1 MKSERK
7 TKDEPQAR
15 RRRLDR
21 VVLLDDDGEK
31 VRAGDEVCF
40 SYGIP
45 PIYVISRIVQRGKS
59 LIALT
64 PGHIPPECNL
74 RTLRRNVGCWY
85 KQNPN
90 VLTPAAPAGR
100 EQRVVGGPN

>member
-31 VRAGDEVCF
+31 VRSGDEVCF

-85 KQNPN
+85 KQN
-90 VLTPAAPAGR
+90 TEFHAPSKAR
-100 EQRVVGGPN
+100 

>member
-1 MKSERK
+1 MKKQAEAK
-7 TKDEPQAR
+7 AEPQAR
-15 RRRLDR
+15 RRRLDS
-21 VVLLDDDGEK
+21 VNLLDDDGEK

-85 KQNPN
+85 KQNPK
-90 VLTPAAPAGR
+90 VLPPAAPAGR

>member
-1 MKSERK
+1 MKKQAEAK
-7 TKDEPQAR
+7 AEPQAR

-45 PIYVISRIVQRGKS
+45 PIYVISKIVQRGKS

-85 KQNPN
+85 KQNHGG
-90 VLTPAAPAGR
+90 LGTAARKAP
-100 EQRVVGGPN
+100 